1 MANKKKDDV
10 PDTRNPNQ
18 GTEDD
23 VDKTRWETVDT
34 NAGDDAVQGTVADV
48 GPEDAGEPMDKE

>member
-1 MANKKKDDV
+1 MAKDTTKKDSKADTEKAV
-10 PDTRNPNQ
+10 TGTRNPNQ

-34 NAGDDAVQGTVADV
+34 NAGPDAKSGGVADQ
-48 GPEDAGEPMDKE
+48 EE